1 MKRKRDDDELD
12 YEGLS
17 LLFDESNED
26 ALVESIDEKV
36 LKQENILPQA
46 SGNSVSKVSLNVV
59 NSWECI
65 FSRLIILSW
74 IGSAKKYGCGHHWSF
89 SQISEDNTKNP

>member
-36 LKQENILPQA
+36 LEQENILPQA
-46 SGNSVSKVSLNVV
+46 SGNSVSKVSFNVV
-59 NSWECI
+59 NS
-65 FSRLIILSW
+65 
-74 IGSAKKYGCGHHWSF
+74 
-89 SQISEDNTKNP
+89 

>member
-1 MKRKRDDDELD
+1 MSIYHSDGHDWTRLESKCQESLKRKRDDDELD

-46 SGNSVSKVSLNVV
+46 SGNSVSKVSFNVV
-59 NSWECI
+59 NS
-65 FSRLIILSW
+65 
-74 IGSAKKYGCGHHWSF
+74 
-89 SQISEDNTKNP
+89 

>member
-1 MKRKRDDDELD
+1 LKRKRGDDELD

-36 LKQENILPQA
+36 LEQENILPQA
-46 SGNSVSKVSLNVV
+46 SGNSVSKVSFNVV
-59 NSWECI
+59 NS
-65 FSRLIILSW
+65 
-74 IGSAKKYGCGHHWSF
+74 
-89 SQISEDNTKNP
+89 

>member
-1 MKRKRDDDELD
+1 MEKSSKRKRDDDEPD

-36 LKQENILPQA
+36 LEQENILPQA
-46 SGNSVSKVSLNVV
+46 SDNSVSKVSLNV
-59 NSWECI
+59 NSWEYV
-65 FSRLIILSW
+65 FSRLIILS
-74 IGSAKKYGCGHHWSF
+74 
-89 SQISEDNTKNP
+89 

>member
-1 MKRKRDDDELD
+1 MKRKRGDDELD

-36 LKQENILPQA
+36 LEQENILPQA
-46 SGNSVSKVSLNVV
+46 SGNSVSKVSFNVV
-59 NSWECI
+59 NS
-65 FSRLIILSW
+65 
-74 IGSAKKYGCGHHWSF
+74 
-89 SQISEDNTKNP
+89 

>member
-1 MKRKRDDDELD
+1 LEKSSKRKRDDDEPD

-36 LKQENILPQA
+36 LEQENILPQA
-46 SGNSVSKVSLNVV
+46 SDNSISKVSLNV
-59 NSWECI
+59 NSWEYV
-65 FSRLIILSW
+65 FSRLIILS
-74 IGSAKKYGCGHHWSF
+74 
-89 SQISEDNTKNP
+89 